1 MHAHADPQPRFETVF
16 EVAPEFLD
24 QVRAAEA
31 EFTQALDASSGA
43 SEFGRVQAAARD
55 LPGASVVR
63 IIPGFGLQDT
73 VPGHIMV
80 LTLQEAVRQAM
91 ARPFGN
97 AAFWER
103 AEAAL
108 TRAFS
113 GLAEQE
119 GAPYLRFLPQPAD
132 GDAADRDT
140 DPGPETETETTAAGA
155 GTGAGT
161 RYDYHLLFALAD
173 EETEGFLYVIAF
185 CVHVTVGLEKEQVL
199 KLSIEDPAPYTL
211 QLDALCIRQP
221 LA

>member
-1 MHAHADPQPRFETVF
+1 MHAHANPQPRFEAVF
-16 EVAPEFLD
+16 EVAPDALD
-24 QVRAAEA
+24 QVRAIEA
-31 EFTQALDASSGA
+31 EFTRALDTPSGTF
-43 SEFGRVQAAARD
+43 EFARVQSAARE
-55 LPGASVVR
+55 LSGASVVR

-80 LTLQEAVRQAM
+80 LTLQEAVRQAL

-113 GLAEQE
+113 GLGEQE
-119 GAPYLRFLPQPAD
+119 GAPYLRFLPQQD
-132 GDAADRDT
+132 D
-140 DPGPETETETTAAGA
+140 EAAGS
-155 GTGAGT
+155 AGT

-173 EETEGFLYVIAF
+173 EETEGYLYVIAF

-199 KLSIEDPAPYTL
+199 KLSVADPAPYTL

-221 LA
+221 LGT